1 MTAPKTDWV
10 EGEYYTPAAANV
22 VGQAIVDL
30 QNGAAAATAAA
41 TNAAV
46 SKATPVDGDVL
57 PLADS
62 AASFG
67 LKKLSWANLKLAIGL
82 YYNSLTATLTNKT
95 LTSPT
100 LTNPE
105 ISGNILDDNGAIVLQ
120 PLPQAG
126 ANTWARLTNGVTPGG
141 GVTLDVH
148 TTASSTATFK
158 VNARGNGGVALG
170 NTAGVTAFEAT
181 TVTSGV
187 NYVQASASATG
198 ADPFLAAAGADANL
212 HLDLRGKGTG
222 LVEANGVPVATTA
235 DIEYLRA
242 NDNLSGGGLISVSA
256 SFEVLWAA
264 RMLVISNGRSAAGAL
279 AGFWQIDCPPA
290 GTVITGV
297 GGAVST
303 TATAAGIPMAIYDAL
318 YYILPLGAINTSV
331 AANFR
336 LVNYT
341 GNIVVPSNWVL
352 IAFRSDGGSFFF
364 NRFAL
369 SAGQSLDAGKFQSD
383 LTVGNTLVRRDAS
396 GGFSAGAIAANALT
410 VGGVAAVTTTG
421 VQSLSNKTL
430 ASPTLTGSVQLNG
443 IDVATTSGSQG
454 LSNKTIS
461 GASNTLANIPQSA
474 VTSLTTDLAARQ
486 TTAQKGVA
494 NGYASLDGTGKL
506 PTDQLPALVSV
517 LSYRGTW
524 NASTN
529 SPTLANGTG
538 TAGHTYRVDTA
549 GTALGSTFAVG
560 DYVIYTG
567 SVWQKSLSTDDATR
581 NAVERTAVATLTN
594 KTLTA
599 PVLTS
604 PTITGTPVADFAVT
618 RQVAGQGKFLP
629 GTVVDPS
636 PTGQGA
642 GSISLGLHNDLAHLI
657 ERGGT
662 GTITQN
668 GNSVDASGLSALFK
682 GSGLNISAAAVTDVF
697 VIEIVKPAT
706 HPYAAF
712 WQVYQTG
719 INFRAGY
726 TARSV
731 KIEHRVSGVWTTSYD
746 VTGDTEGV
754 HYVKGTAAPPYVDAF
769 RFTLTDFMGAGTNL
783 CRIQNIWSIGTTANP
798 AFSSAATNFLPRSGG
813 DLFGTTAAPPALQAA
828 GGDANIDLDLRSK
841 GTGVVEANGV
851 PVVTTTNAVTLTN
864 KTLTNPQI
872 NFIRSTSDG
881 NAILIGSPAGA
892 VNYVGAYGNTA
903 GSPVYLSAG
912 GTDANIPI
920 YLSAKG
926 TSAVNIGN
934 TGGSSTV
941 QVIGA
946 ASTANTLQIFGAAAG
961 SPPAIAAVG
970 SDTNVSLSLASK
982 GTGTVNANGIPVVT
996 TTGAQTVTNKTISG
1010 ASNTVTNLPASAT
1023 PDAARLVCSTAGA
1036 GVDTENGANTWAK
1049 IASWPG
1055 LSLNTDLTI
1064 VLGVAANNSGDYAI
1078 VSASQRNSGAAVVF
1092 NLQMLALHAH
1102 PSAPQIGA
1110 DSFKLVS
1117 DGQGSTTSLWVQK
1130 KSYYGT
1136 LYVYELSRANGYN
1149 YTVSYHAAAPWQSA
1163 EPVGT
1168 LSNARTAGVT
1178 VAGVPVVTTTGTATL
1193 TNKTLTSPRVN
1204 QINDTNGATALILN
1218 PVASAVNHVQISNS
1232 AAGQNTQIL
1241 ATGSDTNVNLR
1252 LSTKGNGAVAITTAA
1267 GTNAAVFFP
1276 NANSVNYPVFNPSI
1290 TGAAPNIT
1298 AGGSDT
1304 NIDLNL
1310 ISKGAGSVQANGVP
1324 VATTTGPHLK
1334 ALFASGDNSIPSG
1347 NMQIAALLERPT
1359 FVSTEQ
1365 FRSGTQSFKT
1375 VGHTW
1380 SPFPAAAHDRPLV
1393 NEGETVYG
1401 DVWVYAPTGQATTVQ
1416 NVSLRLD
1423 FFNAAGTLLS
1433 NTYIAVPATTALNGV
1448 WTKIAGSAIAPA
1460 GSVSYGVTLISLN
1473 LGTNEYPTHV
1483 YYWDDLRAKIIGGR
1497 VAVPATATST
1507 GVVGQWSADASWHY
1521 VCTATN
1527 TWRRA
1532 ALSTW

>member
-1 MTAPKTDWV
+1 MTAPKTNWV

-222 LVEANGVPVATTA
+222 VVEANGVPVATTA

-264 RMLVISNGRSAAGAL
+264 RMLVISNGRSAAGAVS
-279 AGFWQIDCPPA
+279 GFWQIECPAA
-290 GTVITGV
+290 GTAITGV
-297 GGAVST
+297 GGAAST
-303 TATAAGIPMAIYDAL
+303 TATAAGIPLAIYDAL
-318 YYILPLGAINTSV
+318 YYILPIGVTSS
-331 AANFR
+331 ASLPANFR

-341 GNIVVPSNWVL
+341 ANVSVPSNWVL
-352 IAFRSDGGSFFF
+352 IAQRTDVGSVFF

-369 SAGQSLDAGKFQSD
+369 SAGQSLDAGKIQSD

-396 GGFSAGAIAANALT
+396 GGFSAGTIAANALT

-506 PTDQLPALVSV
+506 PTNQLPSLVSV

-604 PTITGTPVADFAVT
+604 PTITGTPVADFART

-636 PTGQGA
+636 PVGQGD
-642 GSISLGLHNDLAHLI
+642 GSVVIGLHNDLAHLI

-668 GNSVDASGLSALFK
+668 GNSVDASGLTNLFD
-682 GSGLNISAAAVTDVF
+682 GGGLNITAAAVTDVF
-697 VIEIVKPAT
+697 VIELVKPPT
-706 HPYAAF
+706 HPYGAF
-712 WQVYQTG
+712 WQIFQTG
-719 INFRAGY
+719 INFRPGFV
-726 TARSV
+726 ARSV
-731 KIEHRVSGVWTTSYD
+731 KIEHRVSGVWSTSYD

-754 HYVKGTAAPPYVDAF
+754 HYIKGGSAAPYVDAF
-769 RFTLTDFMGAGTNL
+769 RFTLTDFQGAGANL

-864 KTLTNPQI
+864 KTLTSPQI
-872 NFIRSTSDG
+872 NTINSTN
-881 NAILIGSPAGA
+881 NAPALLLSAPAGS
-892 VNYVGAYGNTA
+892 VNHLAAYGNPA
-903 GSPVYLSAG
+903 ANPVYLAAQGSD
-912 GTDANIPI
+912 TNIAM
-920 YLSAKG
+920 YLQAKG
-926 TSAVNIGN
+926 TAAVNIGN
-934 TGGSSTV
+934 VGGQSTV

-946 ASTANTLQIFGAAAG
+946 ASTANTFQIFGAAAG
-961 SPPAIAAVG
+961 TAPAIAAVG
-970 SDTNVSLSLASK
+970 SDTNVSLSLTSK

-1023 PDAARLVCSTAGA
+1023 PSAARLVRTTGSTVLGQWTRVLTFAATATPYFRFHAMFSVSAFARGGAIVDVDMGTLAADQVNGSVQILSRGSTSVVADDSFKIVNNGYGQPFELWYKAGA
-1036 GVDTENGANTWAK
+1036 GGSIAYFYEISKMPDPLVTYDTSSTFTATEPTGTV
-1049 IASWPG
+1049 
-1055 LSLNTDLTI
+1055 LNT
-1064 VLGVAANNSGDYAI
+1064 
-1078 VSASQRNSGAAVVF
+1078 VSAG
-1092 NLQMLALHAH
+1092 
-1102 PSAPQIGA
+1102 
-1110 DSFKLVS
+1110 
-1117 DGQGSTTSLWVQK
+1117 
-1130 KSYYGT
+1130 
-1136 LYVYELSRANGYN
+1136 
-1149 YTVSYHAAAPWQSA
+1149 
-1163 EPVGT
+1163 
-1168 LSNARTAGVT
+1168 GVT
-1178 VAGVPVVTTTGTATL
+1178 VDNIPVVTTTGTQTL
-1193 TNKTLTSPRVN
+1193 TNKTLTTPRIN
-1204 QINDTNGATALILN
+1204 QIVDTNGNNVAQVGGT
-1218 PVASAVNHVQISNS
+1218 ASAVNSVWLRNG
-1232 AAGQNTQIL
+1232 AAGNPTQIRAVGTDTDIGLGL
-1241 ATGSDTNVNLR
+1241 ASKGSGTISILDGGSYTVAQFLPPSGVTANYFNFSSTVTGGTPGIGVAGSDANIGVNIGTKGTGSVTVN
-1252 LSTKGNGAVAITTAA
+1252 GNHAVNKTA
-1267 GTNAAVFFP
+1267 
-1276 NANSVNYPVFNPSI
+1276 
-1290 TGAAPNIT
+1290 
-1298 AGGSDT
+1298 
-1304 NIDLNL
+1304 
-1310 ISKGAGSVQANGVP
+1310 
-1324 VATTTGPHLK
+1324 
-1334 ALFASGDNSIPSG
+1334 
-1347 NMQIAALLERPT
+1347 
-1359 FVSTEQ
+1359 
-1365 FRSGTQSFKT
+1365 
-1375 VGHTW
+1375 
-1380 SPFPAAAHDRPLV
+1380 
-1393 NEGETVYG
+1393 
-1401 DVWVYAPTGQATTVQ
+1401 
-1416 NVSLRLD
+1416 
-1423 FFNAAGTLLS
+1423 
-1433 NTYIAVPATTALNGV
+1433 
-1448 WTKIAGSAIAPA
+1448 
-1460 GSVSYGVTLISLN
+1460 
-1473 LGTNEYPTHV
+1473 
-1483 YYWDDLRAKIIGGR
+1483 
-1497 VAVPATATST
+1497 AVPATATST
-1507 GVVGQWSADASWHY
+1507 GIVGQVAYDSTWFY